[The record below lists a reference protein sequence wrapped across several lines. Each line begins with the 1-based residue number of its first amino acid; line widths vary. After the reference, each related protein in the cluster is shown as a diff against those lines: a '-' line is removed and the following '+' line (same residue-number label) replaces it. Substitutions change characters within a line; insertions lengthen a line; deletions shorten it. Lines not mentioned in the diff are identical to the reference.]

1 MKIELRPTGHQW
13 TWLVREGN
21 VTSLAG
27 KRFNS
32 PNEALQDARADFET
46 EADGDDL
53 PPVIA

>member
-32 PNEALQDARADFET
+32 PNEALQAARADFET